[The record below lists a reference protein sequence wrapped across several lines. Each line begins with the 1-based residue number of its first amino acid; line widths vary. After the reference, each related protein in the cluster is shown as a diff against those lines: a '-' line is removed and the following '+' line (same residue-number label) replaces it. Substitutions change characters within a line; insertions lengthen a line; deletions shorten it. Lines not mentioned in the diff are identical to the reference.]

1 MDGADSGERMSTP
14 ESKTKKKLKEELRR
28 INAYQYWPVPVGYG
42 RTSVDCLA
50 CIPNGWFVGYE
61 CKRKGIREPSPRQA
75 VRMKEIR
82 AAGGKT
88 YVVTLDDLD
97 QLEFIEITK

>member
-1 MDGADSGERMSTP
+1 
-14 ESKTKKKLKEELRR
+14 
-28 INAYQYWPVPVGYG
+28 
-42 RTSVDCLA
+42 
-50 CIPNGWFVGYE
+50 
-61 CKRKGIREPSPRQA
+61 
-75 VRMKEIR
+75 MKEIR